1 MKKCELIQ
9 HYLRSILDYF
19 LVLNTKLLYL
29 INFCYTF
36 DLESVSGEESEES
49 LESPSTPLAPPPSF
63 APPKPAYLT
72 PHQVFI
78 IQPTPEIESKPS
90 LGEEEEDNG
99 SEIDETIIIANEDSR
114 IPEDVESN
122 ASAIYPEF
130 ILEKPT
136 RKSNE
141 GIVYFS

>member
-1 MKKCELIQ
+1 MFFKTFLTD
-9 HYLRSILDYF
+9 LRSILDYF
-19 LVLNTKLLYL
+19 LVLNKKLLYL

-72 PHQVFI
+72 PHQVVI

-90 LGEEEEDNG
+90 LGEEEDNG
-99 SEIDETIIIANEDSR
+99 IETNENIIITNET
-114 IPEDVESN
+114 PEDVESN
-122 ASAIYPEF
+122 TSVINPEF
-130 ILEKPT
+130 ILDKPT

>member
-1 MKKCELIQ
+1 M
-9 HYLRSILDYF
+9 
-19 LVLNTKLLYL
+19 
-29 INFCYTF
+29 
-36 DLESVSGEESEES
+36 
-49 LESPSTPLAPPPSF
+49 APPPSF

-72 PHQVFI
+72 PHQVVI

-122 ASAIYPEF
+122 ASAINPEF

>member
-1 MKKCELIQ
+1 LFFKTFLTD
-9 HYLRSILDYF
+9 LRSILDYF
-19 LVLNTKLLYL
+19 LVLNKKLLYL

-72 PHQVFI
+72 PHQVVI

-90 LGEEEEDNG
+90 LGEEEDNG
-99 SEIDETIIIANEDSR
+99 IETNENIIITNET
-114 IPEDVESN
+114 PEDVESN
-122 ASAIYPEF
+122 TSVINPEF
-130 ILEKPT
+130 ILDKPT

>member
-1 MKKCELIQ
+1 VTD
-9 HYLRSILDYF
+9 LRSILDYF

-29 INFCYTF
+29 INLCYTF

-72 PHQVFI
+72 PHQVVI

-90 LGEEEEDNG
+90 LGEEEDN
-99 SEIDETIIIANEDSR
+99 ETIIIANE
-114 IPEDVESN
+114 IPEDAESN
-122 ASAIYPEF
+122 TPVINPEF
-130 ILEKPT
+130 ILEKPL
-136 RKSNE
+136 RKSTE